1 MHDVV
6 FLCLLRWS
14 VVAVVAVC
22 VGCLLVVYRSRV
34 SLQASV
40 CSVVLLCLVEGP
52 TEHAEVSLCLLLWFV
67 GGVVAVDVGC
77 LLAVQCRLYVV
88 WLVGLAVAVCRPLDC
103 SLAVGVLVALL

>member
-22 VGCLLVVYRSRV
+22 VGCSLAVYRLPV
-34 SLQASV
+34 SLLASV

-52 TEHAEVSLCLLLWFV
+52 TVHAEVFLCLLLWCV
-67 GGVVAVDVGC
+67 GGVVVVDVGC
-77 LLAVQCRLYVV
+77 LLAVQCRLCVA
-88 WLVGLAVAVCRPLDC
+88 WLVGLAIAVCRPLDC